1 MCQISNTI
9 FCQAAL
15 SAAMD
20 SLEHCVEF
28 PTRINP
34 AKAIHGYNLV
44 KGWEKEAKV
53 AYLSMSE
60 TEKRPDIV
68 KDRI

>member
-1 MCQISNTI
+1 
-9 FCQAAL
+9 
-15 SAAMD
+15 MD
-20 SLEHCVEF
+20 SLERCVGF

-34 AKAIHGYNLV
+34 AKAIHGYNLI
-44 KGWEKEAKV
+44 KHWEKEPKV